1 MNGEL
6 GICRRWQIKFLNIKR
21 SKIIP
26 DNVFTCSIIWYNSTE
41 RYIERLDTRLQYTFN
56 QIIVYIVAS
65 NKMLISSLNCFKST
79 KLLLAHLN

>member
-1 MNGEL
+1 M
-6 GICRRWQIKFLNIKR
+6 FLHDSSVDYNY
-21 SKIIP
+21 
-26 DNVFTCSIIWYNSTE
+26 TCSIIWYNSTE
-41 RYIERLDTRLQYTFN
+41 RYIERLDTRLRYTFN